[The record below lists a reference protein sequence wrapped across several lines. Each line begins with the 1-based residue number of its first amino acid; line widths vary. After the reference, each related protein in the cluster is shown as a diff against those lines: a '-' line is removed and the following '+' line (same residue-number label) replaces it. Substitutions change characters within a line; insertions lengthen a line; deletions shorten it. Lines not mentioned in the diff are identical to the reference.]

1 MIYISNFKSSNIWV
15 RISCIPQQLY
25 IHINYFIFMLEYK
38 KEHMRLHSNSPGL
51 IFCLCVSH
59 YSWTSFQNLSPL
71 LLQCSAHH
79 SGFQNGGLYHTVY
92 NLKHFFLINAMTGA
106 QTQSYQGSQELLHGL
121 IAFPYAWMNYR
132 IALDGCKA
140 RGEIERLSYLFQLYQ
155 LPCTLHIYSHITPL
169 FHQLCSFS
177 NSQ

>member
-1 MIYISNFKSSNIWV
+1 MGSQSS
-15 RISCIPQQLY
+15 SLAY
-25 IHINYFIFMLEYK
+25 L
-38 KEHMRLHSNSPGL
+38 
-51 IFCLCVSH
+51 FCLSLNH
-59 YSWTSFQNLSPL
+59 HIWTSFQNLCSL
-71 LLQCSAHH
+71 LPQS
-79 SGFQNGGLYHTVY
+79 SVRYQESLYDELCHKVY

-106 QTQSYQGSQELLHGL
+106 QTQSYQGSQELLHEL

-140 RGEIERLSYLFQLYQ
+140 REEIERLSYLFQLDQ

>member
-1 MIYISNFKSSNIWV
+1 MRPLRGVNSTVAPST
-15 RISCIPQQLY
+15 RICWGILSKPSQFL
-25 IHINYFIFMLEYK
+25 
-38 KEHMRLHSNSPGL
+38 GL

-106 QTQSYQGSQELLHGL
+106 QTQSYQGSQELLHEL

-140 RGEIERLSYLFQLYQ
+140 RGEIERLSYLFQLDQ

-177 NSQ
+177 NSQSDLYNQ